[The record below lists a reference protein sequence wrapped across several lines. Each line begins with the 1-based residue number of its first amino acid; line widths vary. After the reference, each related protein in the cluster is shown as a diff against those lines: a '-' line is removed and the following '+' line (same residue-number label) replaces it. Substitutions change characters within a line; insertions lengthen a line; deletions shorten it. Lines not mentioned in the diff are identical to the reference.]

1 MKLPVRP
8 ALPNATKDNDAHLTR
23 PSSTYKSG
31 NVVQTTGATSPVT
44 VRIVTASSYLPVSVW
59 FSVTPSRVASRI
71 KAVRKR
77 LFIATQS
84 NTGIKAGITR

>member
-31 NVVQTTGATSPVT
+31 NVVQTTGATSESTGSARKKVH
-44 VRIVTASSYLPVSVW
+44 RKLAHIVSSYR
-59 FSVTPSRVASRI
+59 TGDAQRIGRDRECRIDPSAG
-71 KAVRKR
+71 RK
-77 LFIATQS
+77 
-84 NTGIKAGITR
+84 K